1 MKPYSDIFKGSYYLC
16 RNNMSDLLSLEHE
29 QKLNV
34 IDNIQ
39 IQNKLEL
46 LNERN
51 RNNNSHVENM
61 QILSNPRNKDNNSHV
76 ENMQR
81 LLNEK

>member
-1 MKPYSDIFKGSYYLC
+1 MPYSDIYKSRYYLC

-39 IQNKLEL
+39 ILEL
-46 LNERN
+46 L
-51 RNNNSHVENM
+51 
-61 QILSNPRNKDNNSHV
+61 K
-76 ENMQR
+76 
-81 LLNEK
+81 